1 MGCHGNLPPFSSRQP
16 HIFLQTLFRCYTN
29 NSWSFFFF
37 FLPFIWGFHNRGLG
51 PLFLSMW
58 YGPAQVLP
66 SPLPFL
72 MSTFVSAL
80 SFWAPTWSPMT
91 TSFASL
97 WIFSVE
103 NPSLCFLRQTESF
116 QTKSKSLVLNAHC
129 SSLCKTL
136 RDHCAYLPLLEYS
149 CSSGQNLPSSPQCR
163 SVSALF
169 SISALLCRLLSRIPS
184 CSYRLSRLHTH
195 PRCLGMKQ
203 H

>member
-1 MGCHGNLPPFSSRQP
+1 
-16 HIFLQTLFRCYTN
+16 
-29 NSWSFFFF
+29 
-37 FLPFIWGFHNRGLG
+37 
-51 PLFLSMW
+51 MW
-58 YGPAQVLP
+58 YGPTQVLP

-149 CSSGQNLPSSPQCR
+149 CNQWPASPICSPVSLCFCSIQHLSLALPPPKPEPLLFLQIVTSSHSPS
-163 SVSALF
+163 
-169 SISALLCRLLSRIPS
+169 LSWDETTLILTSWPS
-184 CSYRLSRLHTH
+184 GFAREDH
-195 PRCLGMKQ
+195 
-203 H
+203 